1 MIRIEHLT
9 KRFDTVDAVKD
20 VSLEI
25 PEGIMYGLLGTNGA
39 GKSTLLRLIAG
50 ILQADEGRIEIEG
63 DSCYDNPKCK
73 SCFFYLPDTP
83 YYFPNGSIFC
93 FFIIFPFLQSVS
105 VDIGF
110 LLCVYWG

>member
-9 KRFDTVDAVKD
+9 KRFDKVDAVKD

-73 SCFFYLPDTP
+73 SCFFLFAGYAVLFSEWKHGNDGEVLCRTISGDGCA
-83 YYFPNGSIFC
+83 GSF
-93 FFIIFPFLQSVS
+93 
-105 VDIGF
+105 
-110 LLCVYWG
+110 